1 MMKRALAAA
10 AALTLAAT
18 LAFAAPVAGKVSS
31 VEGKKVQ
38 VTVSGELAT
47 WMKKG
52 APVKWKAGVGRIVEV
67 KDKVLTI
74 NSKNAKDLKAGDE
87 LALDKGPADLSGC

>member
-10 AALTLAAT
+10 AALMFAAT
-18 LAFAAPVAGKVSS
+18 LAFAAPVTGKVSS

-52 APVKWKAGVGRIVEV
+52 ATVKWKAGVGRIIDV

-74 NSKNAKDLKAGDE
+74 NTKGATDLKAGDE